1 MYKCYYRGQQTM
13 FIGRALSVVFRAQRR
28 LPRVLQFNKGQTGS
42 RQVGWNGVS
51 EEYSRQR
58 E

>member
-1 MYKCYYRGQQTM
+1 M